1 MLVNEANFVSEV
13 ATLVHNW
20 QRFPLA
26 CLDVNLFNIGRE
38 ATAEAASEDNH
49 SVRLRTKASAVAER
63 ELQLDLQTLPV
74 AVLDTVAFYCIEA
87 VLAVITT
94 EGIYE
99 LVVDDSR

>member
-1 MLVNEANFVSEV
+1 MLVDEANFVSEV
-13 ATLVHNW
+13 AALVHYW

-26 CLDVNLFNIGRE
+26 GLDVDLFNIGGE
-38 ATAEAASEDNH
+38 ATAEAASENNN

-74 AVLDTVAFYCIEA
+74 AVLDTVAFYSIEA
-87 VLAVITT
+87 VLAVVAT
-94 EGIYE
+94 EGVNE